1 MVFWM
6 CASQTM
12 DLSFLQKKNSKHLV
26 INGNLSTTSLPRYPQ
41 SNRKAEQAIKAAKN
55 LMNKA
60 KKAGADPY
68 LSLLSQKTHLLKG
81 STQVMS
87 RRTKTLLLTTTNHL
101 NPKLSRNVDKKLCV
115 QAKTDSSLQT

>member
-6 CASQTM
+6 SASQTM

-41 SNRKAEQAIKAAKN
+41 SNRKAEQAMKAAKN

-68 LSLLSQKTHLLKG
+68 FSLLSNKNTPTEG
-81 STQVMS
+81 F
-87 RRTKTLLLTTTNHL
+87 
-101 NPKLSRNVDKKLCV
+101 
-115 QAKTDSSLQT
+115 DSSNEQKDKNPTSNYHKPP